1 MRDLVSPLRV
11 RHDFSPQDNYS
22 IAHCDTE
29 FKRIKK
35 SLCQDG
41 NYLDLRISGMSPGL
55 LTPEA
60 GLILSGRATC
70 SCVYLDWPLTDSV
83 REWWYKFLTSDIN
96 SIAHSGG
103 KQNQA
108 YPSEKAF
115 LL

>member
-1 MRDLVSPLRV
+1 M
-11 RHDFSPQDNYS
+11 N
-22 IAHCDTE
+22 
-29 FKRIKK
+29 

-41 NYLDLRISGMSPGL
+41 NYLDLRVSGMSPNL

-83 REWWYKFLTSDIN
+83 REWWYEFLTSDQN
-96 SIAHSGG
+96 SIAYSGE

-108 YPSEKAF
+108 YPVIGCFCYDSRGDGVEQLCAYPHS
-115 LL
+115 LVDRATH